1 MHIIK
6 YVPDLTVGNIR
17 ERFTFWGRPCAL
29 TRSPGPGRTGHPAAW
44 PSPGFGVALVAAC
57 YANSDRSTGPRRCNG
72 PLWGQCSAG
81 PGCLSLPHGKNVR
94 AVRPRHGGASLA
106 APGLDTPTP
115 ARCLNKSGTAW
126 GWGGLRPPSLLAK
139 TKDSVAGFCC
149 AEKQTKKVG
158 RETVRPGSPPLL
170 QQPPKSKG
178 LRRAMPA
185 LQARCA
191 RP

>member
-6 YVPDLTVGNIR
+6 YLFPTLPSGTYG
-17 ERFTFWGRPCAL
+17 ERFTFWGRPCVL

-57 YANSDRSTGPRRCNG
+57 YANAGRSAGSRRCNG
-72 PLWGQCSAG
+72 PFGVNAASGPAAFLSRTERMCGRFGPAMAG
-81 PGCLSLPHGKNVR
+81 PLLQPP
-94 AVRPRHGGASLA
+94 AWIPPPPPGAWI
-106 APGLDTPTP
+106 
-115 ARCLNKSGTAW
+115 NQGTAW

-158 RETVRPGSPPLL
+158 PGTVRPGSPPHITAAA
-170 QQPPKSKG
+170 KK
-178 LRRAMPA
+178 
-185 LQARCA
+185 
-191 RP
+191 